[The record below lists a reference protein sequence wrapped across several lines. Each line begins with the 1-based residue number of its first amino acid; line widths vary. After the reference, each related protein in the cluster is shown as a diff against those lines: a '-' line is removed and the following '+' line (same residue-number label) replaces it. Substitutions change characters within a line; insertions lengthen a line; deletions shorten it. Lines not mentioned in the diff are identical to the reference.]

1 MNELKNTATA
11 VGNYNNISTTLV
23 SNIATVNI
31 VDGLSLVK
39 SADKTNWNSGD
50 LMYTITINN
59 ETENNY
65 EKPVI
70 TDIIDTSLVTFID
83 GSVTIDGTKATSSE
97 YKYDEQTH
105 INR

>member
-39 SADKTNWNSGD
+39 SADKNQ
-50 LMYTITINN
+50 L
-59 ETENNY
+59 E
-65 EKPVI
+65 
-70 TDIIDTSLVTFID
+70 
-83 GSVTIDGTKATSSE
+83 
-97 YKYDEQTH
+97 
-105 INR
+105 